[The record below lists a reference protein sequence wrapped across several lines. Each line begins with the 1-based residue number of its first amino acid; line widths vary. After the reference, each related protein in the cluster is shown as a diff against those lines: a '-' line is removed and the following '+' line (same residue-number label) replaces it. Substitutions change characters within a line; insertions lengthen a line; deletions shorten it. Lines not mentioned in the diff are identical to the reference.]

1 MRIFSKYTPRRIAK
15 YVMSFFSGTF
25 LIEGLGVFHFNYGRV
40 VVDRFL
46 TGARLKVCR
55 EVNSEISMMQQARAG

>member
-1 MRIFSKYTPRRIAK
+1 MRVFTKYTPKRIAR

-40 VVDRFL
+40 IIDSIL
-46 TGARLKVCR
+46 SPARMKVCR
-55 EVNSEISMMQQARAG
+55 EVNSEIAMLMAARA